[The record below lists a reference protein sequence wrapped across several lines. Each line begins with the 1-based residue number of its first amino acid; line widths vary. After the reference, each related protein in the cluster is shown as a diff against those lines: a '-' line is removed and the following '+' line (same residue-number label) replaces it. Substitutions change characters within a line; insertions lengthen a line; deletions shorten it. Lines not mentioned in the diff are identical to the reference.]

1 MHYVYILQS
10 INDQNRVYVG
20 CTSNLKKRL
29 TTHNAGSSPHT
40 AKYRPWELPVYV
52 GFANKASAVAF
63 EKYLKSGSGRVFV
76 DRRLLQKI

>member
-10 INDQNRVYVG
+10 INYSHRVYVG

-40 AKYRPWELPVYV
+40 AKYRPWKLSVYI
-52 GFANKASAVAF
+52 GFTDTASAVAF